1 MPPGSVGFIFGSTNQ
16 LACTFSG
23 PGRTEHYAGQISKF
37 GVDIGFTQGGV
48 LVWTV
53 FAPTAQIG
61 PGSLAGTYG
70 GATAGATVG
79 VGGAVNALIGG
90 SNNTISLQPVSFQ
103 GNTGLNVAAGI
114 AACRL
119 PGSLNGFSIGSPW
132 PPTLGALLRRRR
144 FLAKREPKPPVRR
157 RDRAFSRS
165 RHSASSAFGLPGVC
179 RPERNEAAELLA
191 DIAAG
196 DGPSRSRR
204 RLPSRRAQPSA
215 MSDAMPAR
223 RPPIF
228 ISPANPRAA
237 RLSSC
242 PG

>member
-1 MPPGSVGFIFGSTNQ
+1 MSYRLRYAAAIAAVALSVPFASSAYAQGGVQVGTLTCNAAGSVGFIFGSTNQ
-16 LACTFSG
+16 LACTFSA
-23 PGRTEHYAGQISKF
+23 PGRTEHYSGQISKF

-114 AACRL
+114 A
-119 PGSLNGFSIGSPW
+119 SM
-132 PPTLGALLRRRR
+132 TL
-144 FLAKREPKPPVRR
+144 
-157 RDRAFSRS
+157 
-165 RHSASSAFGLPGVC
+165 
-179 RPERNEAAELLA
+179 
-191 DIAAG
+191 
-196 DGPSRSRR
+196 
-204 RLPSRRAQPSA
+204 QPA
-215 MSDAMPAR
+215 P
-223 RPPIF
+223 
-228 ISPANPRAA
+228 
-237 RLSSC
+237 
-242 PG
+242 